1 MRGLEGGM
9 HGAVQVDRHNPR
21 ERPQGRVPEP
31 RDVHVGGEDAVG
43 EARLVAMAEPARH
56 GRVEQRLGGGE
67 RAGDEAPRPVH
78 AHVLSTRGQPEHVV
92 GYAVLDDGRE
102 ARRDGPRERPHARAL
117 ERRARQ
123 QRRVGMGLL
132 EEFEDRRTT
141 KMVEGQRVAGWFSED
156 FTLAELRTLRARE
169 RVPMSRPDSA
179 QYNGLYQVPTF
190 EEIVKLVRAKE
201 YEVGRPIGLY
211 PELKH
216 PTLMLEQEGI
226 DMVDLFVTELEKFGL
241 TGADANVFV
250 QIFEVGPLQRLNKL
264 VDTPLVL
271 LISAEGGPYDEPAM
285 RWADIITPAG
295 LAEVALYA
303 DGIGPWLGHV
313 VDPATM
319 QPTALV
325 ANAHAAGLKVHPWTL
340 RKENGFLP
348 GALRGPGSDADDG
361 RYAALWSAALASGA
375 DGFFTDNVKELVEL
389 VGE

>member
-1 MRGLEGGM
+1 MVRYALVSLVAAALALTAPLSAQSEGSMQKANTTRPLIIAHRGASG
-9 HGAVQVDRHNPR
+9 
-21 ERPQGRVPEP
+21 ERPEHTLAAYELAIDQGADFIEP
-31 RDVHVGGEDAVG
+31 DLVVTKDMQ
-43 EARLVAMAEPARH
+43 LVARH
-56 GRVEQRLGGGE
+56 ENE
-67 RAGDEAPRPVH
+67 
-78 AHVLSTRGQPEHVV
+78 LSGTTDVATR
-92 GYAVLDDGRE
+92 
-102 ARRDGPRERPHARAL
+102 
-117 ERRARQ
+117 
-123 QRRVGMGLL
+123 

-348 GALRGPGSDADDG
+348 GALRGPGGDADDG